1 VTPGDPRSG
10 DGRAQPGAPPADLL
24 LVHGD
29 DHHRVDEAVRQW
41 RRRAAAA
48 ELGVEVIEAPA
59 PLERVRSSLAET
71 PLIDERRYLLLR
83 DPPQLTGGRRSG
95 EGGRALADALLLR
108 APSTSVCLVSHQ
120 AVPASH
126 PVVVAVGRLGGEI
139 RAFKLLRG
147 REVREW
153 AERAV
158 ADRGLRLRAGAL
170 DHLLRVAGSD
180 LGVIAAELDKLSAF
194 SGGEPVDVEAARR
207 LVGGAEAVEVWNV
220 LERLLGVQPGRGAAA
235 ATELVE
241 EGHSTQHLIATLA
254 GQLSELRRAQSL
266 LGTGGSGG
274 RLATELRIPEWRA
287 DRLARQARAVAPAV
301 VEDWLHQLQAID
313 AAIKSGETDDRLL
326 VAGSAGRRG
335 PLGSAGRLCCRTRLG
350 RRSLDRRSLD
360 RAGRGLGRGCLL
372 GTGALGCSGGLG
384 GRGRCRLARPAL
396 GSSGGGRACDR
407 LLRLTPAHD
416 GELRRHRHDPGLA
429 PRRVVAVKDAL
440 LGSLVQRFDRRAK
453 LFLDTGDLAAHERAA
468 HPADSGPD
476 CRAYDAV
483 TDALALTGA
492 DALPGGARVGQ
503 DDTC

>member
-1 VTPGDPRSG
+1 MTPGDPRIG
-10 DGRAQPGAPPADLL
+10 GGRAQPGAPPADLL

-29 DHHRVDEAVRQW
+29 DRHRVDEAVRQW

-59 PLERVRSSLAET
+59 PLERVRSSLAEI

-95 EGGRALADALLLR
+95 EAGRALAEALELR

-120 AVPASH
+120 PVPASH
-126 PVVVAVGRLGGEI
+126 PVVAAVGRLGGEI

-147 REVREW
+147 RDVREW
-153 AERAV
+153 AERAA

-180 LGVIAAELDKLSAF
+180 LGVIAAELDKLNAF
-194 SGGEPVDVEAARR
+194 SGGEPVEVETVRR

-220 LERLLGVQPGRGAAA
+220 LERLLGAQPGRGAAA

-266 LGTGGSGG
+266 LGAGGSGG

-313 AAIKSGETDDRLL
+313 AAIKSGETDDRQ
-326 VAGSAGRRG
+326 AMGRF
-335 PLGSAGRLCCRTRLG
+335 
-350 RRSLDRRSLD
+350 
-360 RAGRGLGRGCLL
+360 
-372 GTGALGCSGGLG
+372 ALGAARAVA
-384 GRGRCRLARPAL
+384 RGQAR
-396 GSSGGGRACDR
+396 
-407 LLRLTPAHD
+407 
-416 GELRRHRHDPGLA
+416 
-429 PRRVVAVKDAL
+429 
-440 LGSLVQRFDRRAK
+440 
-453 LFLDTGDLAAHERAA
+453 
-468 HPADSGPD
+468 
-476 CRAYDAV
+476 
-483 TDALALTGA
+483 
-492 DALPGGARVGQ
+492 
-503 DDTC
+503 

>member
-1 VTPGDPRSG
+1 
-10 DGRAQPGAPPADLL
+10 
-24 LVHGD
+24 
-29 DHHRVDEAVRQW
+29 
-41 RRRAAAA
+41 
-48 ELGVEVIEAPA
+48 
-59 PLERVRSSLAET
+59 
-71 PLIDERRYLLLR
+71 
-83 DPPQLTGGRRSG
+83 
-95 EGGRALADALLLR
+95 
-108 APSTSVCLVSHQ
+108 VSHQ

-301 VEDWLHQLQAID
+301 VEDWLRQLQAID
-313 AAIKSGETDDRLL
+313 AAIKSGETDDRQ
-326 VAGSAGRRG
+326 AMGRF
-335 PLGSAGRLCCRTRLG
+335 
-350 RRSLDRRSLD
+350 
-360 RAGRGLGRGCLL
+360 
-372 GTGALGCSGGLG
+372 ALGA
-384 GRGRCRLARPAL
+384 AR
-396 GSSGGGRACDR
+396 
-407 LLRLTPAHD
+407 
-416 GELRRHRHDPGLA
+416 
-429 PRRVVAVKDAL
+429 
-440 LGSLVQRFDRRAK
+440 
-453 LFLDTGDLAAHERAA
+453 
-468 HPADSGPD
+468 
-476 CRAYDAV
+476 AV
-483 TDALALTGA
+483 TRGQ
-492 DALPGGARVGQ
+492 AR
-503 DDTC
+503 

>member
-1 VTPGDPRSG
+1 MTPGGARSG

-59 PLERVRSSLAET
+59 PLERVRSSLAEI

-95 EGGRALADALLLR
+95 EGGRALADALELR

-120 AVPASH
+120 PVPASH
-126 PVVVAVGRLGGEI
+126 PVMVAVGRLGGEV
-139 RAFKLLRG
+139 RSFKLLRG
-147 REVREW
+147 RDVREW

-158 ADRGLRLRAGAL
+158 ADRGLRLRPGAL
-170 DHLLRVAGSD
+170 DHLLRVAGPD

-194 SGGEPVDVEAARR
+194 SGGEPVDVETARR

-220 LERLLGVQPGRGAAA
+220 LERLLGAQPGRGAAA

-266 LGTGGSGG
+266 LGTGGSGA

-301 VEDWLHQLQAID
+301 VEDWLHQLHAID
-313 AAIKSGETDDRLL
+313 AAIKSGETDDRQ
-326 VAGSAGRRG
+326 AMGRF
-335 PLGSAGRLCCRTRLG
+335 
-350 RRSLDRRSLD
+350 
-360 RAGRGLGRGCLL
+360 
-372 GTGALGCSGGLG
+372 ALGAARAVA
-384 GRGRCRLARPAL
+384 RGQVR
-396 GSSGGGRACDR
+396 
-407 LLRLTPAHD
+407 
-416 GELRRHRHDPGLA
+416 
-429 PRRVVAVKDAL
+429 
-440 LGSLVQRFDRRAK
+440 
-453 LFLDTGDLAAHERAA
+453 
-468 HPADSGPD
+468 
-476 CRAYDAV
+476 
-483 TDALALTGA
+483 
-492 DALPGGARVGQ
+492 
-503 DDTC
+503 